1 MEVATNHMSSEYR
14 TGREGEFTYRGHTLE
29 QLKEMS
35 LEEVAE
41 LLPAR
46 QRRTIQRGLSTE
58 QQKLRQEA
66 KDAGVQETA
75 NDPIRTHLRDMPIL
89 PSFVEKTFAVYTGQ
103 SFERVRIEPEMIGHY
118 LGEFQLTRTS
128 VEHGQ
133 AGIGATRSSKFVPL
147 K

>member
-1 MEVATNHMSSEYR
+1 MSSDYQI
-14 TGREGEFTYRGHTLE
+14 GHEGEFTYRGHTLDE
-29 QLKEMS
+29 LQELDVED
-35 LEEVAE
+35 VAE

-46 QRRTIQRGLSTE
+46 QRRTIERGLSVE
-58 QQKLRQEA
+58 HEKLLKAAREA
-66 KDAGVQETA
+66 GEEETA

-89 PSFVEKTFAVYTGQ
+89 PEMVGITFAVHTGQ
-103 SFERVRIEPEMIGHY
+103 SFERVNVQPEMLGHY
-118 LGEFQLTRTS
+118 LGEFQLTRGE

>member
-1 MEVATNHMSSEYR
+1 MSGSDYR
-14 TGREGEFTYRGHTLE
+14 TGREGEFTYRGYDLDE
-29 QLKEMS
+29 LQDMS

-46 QRRTIQRGLSTE
+46 MRRSILRGLTVEQEKLLDKAQEKTE
-58 QQKLRQEA
+58 QES
-66 KDAGVQETA
+66 A
-75 NDPIRTHLRDMPIL
+75 NSPIRTHLRDMPVL
-89 PSFVEKTFAVYTGQ
+89 PSFVNKTFAVYNGND
-103 SFERVRIEPEMIGHY
+103 FERVRVEPEMLGHY
-118 LGEFQLTRTS
+118 LGEFQLTRNS

>member
-1 MEVATNHMSSEYR
+1 MSSEYQI
-14 TGREGEFTYRGHTLE
+14 GHEGEFTFRGHTLDE
-29 QLKEMS
+29 LQDME

-46 QRRTIQRGLSTE
+46 QRRSIKRGLTE
-58 QQKLRQEA
+58 EKQKLLEKAREA
-66 KDAGVQETA
+66 EEEETA
-75 NDPIRTHLRDMPIL
+75 NNPIRTHLRDMPVL
-89 PSFVEKTFAVYTGQ
+89 PEMVNITFAVHTGQ
-103 SFERVRIEPEMIGHY
+103 DFERVNVEPEMLGHY

>member
-1 MEVATNHMSSEYR
+1 MSTDYR
-14 TGREGEFTYRGHTLE
+14 TGQEGEFTYRGHTLE
-29 QLKEMS
+29 ELQEMS
-35 LEEVAE
+35 VEEVAE

-46 QRRTIQRGLSTE
+46 QRRTIERGLSAE
-58 QQKLRQEA
+58 HEKLLETARNADPE
-66 KDAGVQETA
+66 ETA

-89 PSFVEKTFAVYTGQ
+89 PEFVGLTFSVHNG
-103 SFERVRIEPEMIGHY
+103 SEFERVDVEEEMIGHY
-118 LGEFQLTRTS
+118 LGEFQLTRNS

>member
-1 MEVATNHMSSEYR
+1 MSSEYR
-14 TGREGEFTYRGHTLE
+14 TGREGEFTYRGHTLDE
-29 QLKEMS
+29 LQEMS
-35 LEEVAE
+35 LDEVAE

-46 QRRTIQRGLSTE
+46 QRRTIERGLTAQHE
-58 QQKLRQEA
+58 KLLETVR
-66 KDAGVQETA
+66 DADPEETA
-75 NDPIRTHLRDMPIL
+75 NDPIRTHLRDVPIL
-89 PSFVEKTFAVYTGQ
+89 PVFVDKTFAVYNGQ
-103 SFERVRIEPEMIGHY
+103 EFERVEIQPEMIGHY

>member
-1 MEVATNHMSSEYR
+1 MSSSDFR
-14 TGREGEFTYRGHTLE
+14 TGREGEFTYRGHTLDE
-29 QLKEMS
+29 LQEMS

-46 QRRTIQRGLSTE
+46 QRRSIDRGLTE
-58 QQKLRQEA
+58 EKQKLLEEA
-66 KDAGVQETA
+66 RERGEEETA
-75 NDPIRTHLRDMPIL
+75 NDPIRTHLRDMPVL
-89 PSFVEKTFAVYTGQ
+89 PAFVNKTFSVHNGQ
-103 SFERVRIEPEMIGHY
+103 SFERVQVRPEMLGHY
-118 LGEFQLTRTS
+118 LGEFQLTRQS

>member
-1 MEVATNHMSSEYR
+1 MSSEYR
-14 TGREGEFTYRGHTLE
+14 TGREGEFTYRGHTLDE
-29 QLKEMS
+29 LQEMS
-35 LEEVAE
+35 LDEVAE

-46 QRRTIQRGLSTE
+46 QRRTITRGLTAQHE
-58 QQKLRQEA
+58 KLLDRVR
-66 KDAGVQETA
+66 DADPEETA

-89 PSFVEKTFAVYTGQ
+89 PSFVDKTFAVYNGQ
-103 SFERVRIEPEMIGHY
+103 EFDRVEIQPEMIGHY

>member
-1 MEVATNHMSSEYR
+1 MSSHDYQI
-14 TGREGEFTYRGHTLE
+14 GHEGEFTYRGHTLE
-29 QLKEMS
+29 ELQDMS
-35 LEEVAE
+35 VEEVAE

-46 QRRTIQRGLSTE
+46 MRRSIKRGLSYE
-58 QQKLRQEA
+58 KRQLLEEA
-66 KDAGVQETA
+66 RDAGEEETA

-89 PSFVEKTFAVYTGQ
+89 PEFVGITFAVHNGQ
-103 SFERVRIEPEMIGHY
+103 SFERVKVEPEMLGHY

>member
-1 MEVATNHMSSEYR
+1 MSTEYR
-14 TGREGEFTYRGHTLE
+14 TGREGEFTYRGHALE
-29 QLKEMS
+29 ELQELS

-46 QRRTIQRGLSTE
+46 QRRTITRGLSVQ
-58 QQKLRQEA
+58 QQKLLE
-66 KDAGVQETA
+66 DARDATEEETA
-75 NDPIRTHLRDMPIL
+75 NDPIRTHLRDMPVL
-89 PSFVEKTFAVYTGQ
+89 PEFVGLTFAVHNGQ
-103 SFERVRIEPEMIGHY
+103 AFQRVKIKPEMIGHY

>member
-1 MEVATNHMSSEYR
+1 MSSEYR
-14 TGREGEFTYRGHTLE
+14 TGREGEFTYRGHTLDE
-29 QLKEMS
+29 LQEMS
-35 LEEVAE
+35 LDEVAE

-46 QRRTIQRGLSTE
+46 QRRTIERGLTTQHE
-58 QQKLRQEA
+58 KLLETVR
-66 KDAGVQETA
+66 DADPEETA
-75 NDPIRTHLRDMPIL
+75 NDPIRTHLRDVPIL
-89 PSFVEKTFAVYTGQ
+89 PAFVDKTFAVYNGQ
-103 SFERVRIEPEMIGHY
+103 EFERVEIQPEMIGHY

>member
-1 MEVATNHMSSEYR
+1 MSTDYR
-14 TGREGEFTYRGHTLE
+14 TGQEGAFTYRGHTLE
-29 QLKEMS
+29 ELQDMDD
-35 LEEVAE
+35 EELAE

-46 QRRTIQRGLSTE
+46 MRRTIERGLAAPHR
-58 QQKLRQEA
+58 KLRAEA
-66 KDAGVQETA
+66 EEATPEETA
-75 NDPIRTHLRDMPIL
+75 NDPLRTHLRDMPIL
-89 PSFVEKTFAVYTGQ
+89 PEFVGLTFAVHTGE
-103 SFERVRIEPEMIGHY
+103 SFERVQVEEEMVGHY

>member
-1 MEVATNHMSSEYR
+1 MSSEYR
-14 TGREGEFTYRGHTLE
+14 TGRDGEFTYRGHTLDE
-29 QLKEMS
+29 LQSMS
-35 LEEVAE
+35 LDEVAE

-46 QRRTIQRGLSTE
+46 QRRTITRGLSLE
-58 QQKLRQEA
+58 QEKLLESAREA
-66 KDAGVQETA
+66 GEEETA
-75 NDPIRTHLRDMPIL
+75 NDPIRTHRRDMPIVPEMVGL
-89 PSFVEKTFAVYTGQ
+89 TFEVYNGQAFQRVEV
-103 SFERVRIEPEMIGHY
+103 EPEMIGHY

>member
-1 MEVATNHMSSEYR
+1 MSQEYR

-29 QLKEMS
+29 ELQD
-35 LEEVAE
+35 LELDEVAE

-46 QRRTIQRGLSTE
+46 KRRSIKRGLSVE
-58 QQKLRQEA
+58 KQKLLEKARE
-66 KDAGVQETA
+66 KGEEETA
-75 NDPIRTHLRDMPIL
+75 NAPIRTHLRDMPIV
-89 PSFVEKTFAVYTGQ
+89 PEFVGLTFEVYNGQ
-103 SFERVRIEPEMIGHY
+103 SFERVRVEPEMIGHY

>member
-1 MEVATNHMSSEYR
+1 MSTDYQ
-14 TGREGEFTYRGHTLE
+14 TGREGEFTYRGHTLAE
-29 QLKEMS
+29 LQEMS

-46 QRRTIQRGLSTE
+46 QRRTIERGLSVE
-58 QQKLRQEA
+58 QEKLLAEA
-66 KDAGVQETA
+66 RDAGEEETA

-89 PSFVEKTFAVYTGQ
+89 PEFVGLTFAVHNGE
-103 SFERVRIEPEMIGHY
+103 SFERVAVEPEMIGHY
-118 LGEFQLTRTS
+118 LGEFQLTRKQ

>member
-1 MEVATNHMSSEYR
+1 MSSSEYQI
-14 TGREGEFTYRGHTLE
+14 GHEGEFTYRGHTLE
-29 QLKEMS
+29 ELQEMS
-35 LEEVAE
+35 IEEVAE

-46 QRRTIQRGLSTE
+46 QRRSIERGLSYEKE
-58 QQKLRQEA
+58 QLLEA
-66 KDAGVQETA
+66 AREAGEEETA

-89 PSFVEKTFAVYTGQ
+89 PEFVGITFAVHNGQ
-103 SFERVRIEPEMIGHY
+103 SFERVKVEPEMLGHY

>member
-1 MEVATNHMSSEYR
+1 ME
-14 TGREGEFTYRGHTLE
+14 
-29 QLKEMS
+29 

-46 QRRTIQRGLSTE
+46 QRRSIKRGLSVE
-58 QQKLRQEA
+58 KQKLLE
-66 KDAGVQETA
+66 KA
-75 NDPIRTHLRDMPIL
+75 NGREPDESADNPIRTHLRDMPIV
-89 PSFVEKTFAVYTGQ
+89 PAFVNKTFAVYNGQ
-103 SFERVRIEPEMIGHY
+103 EFERVQVRPEMLGHY

>member
-1 MEVATNHMSSEYR
+1 MSSEYQI
-14 TGREGEFTYRGHTLE
+14 GHEGEFTYRGYTLDE
-29 QLKEMS
+29 LQEME

-46 QRRTIQRGLSTE
+46 VRRSITRGLSYEKE
-58 QQKLRQEA
+58 QLLEEGREA
-66 KDAGVQETA
+66 DEEETA
-75 NDPIRTHLRDMPIL
+75 NNPIRTHLRDMPIL
-89 PSFVEKTFAVYTGQ
+89 PAFVGITFAVHNGE
-103 SFERVRIEPEMIGHY
+103 SFERVKVEPEMLGHF

>member
-1 MEVATNHMSSEYR
+1 MSSEYR
-14 TGREGEFTYRGHTLE
+14 TGREGEFTYRGHTLDE
-29 QLKEMS
+29 LQDMS

-46 QRRTIQRGLSTE
+46 QRRTIERGLSV
-58 QQKLRQEA
+58 QQETLLEEA
-66 KDAGVQETA
+66 READPQETA
-75 NDPIRTHLRDMPIL
+75 NDPIRTHLRDIPVL
-89 PSFVEKTFAVYTGQ
+89 PEFVEKTFEVYNGQ
-103 SFERVRIEPEMIGHY
+103 SFERVRVEPEMIGHY

>member
-1 MEVATNHMSSEYR
+1 MSQEYR

-29 QLKEMS
+29 ELQDMELD
-35 LEEVAE
+35 EVAE

-46 QRRTIQRGLSTE
+46 KRRSIQRGLSVE
-58 QQKLRQEA
+58 KEKLLEEA
-66 KDAGVQETA
+66 RGKDEEETA
-75 NDPIRTHLRDMPIL
+75 NAPIRTHLRDMPVL
-89 PSFVEKTFAVYTGQ
+89 PEFVGLTFEVYNGQ

>member
-1 MEVATNHMSSEYR
+1 MSDSEYR
-14 TGREGEFTYRGHTLE
+14 TGREGEFTYRGHTLDE
-29 QLKEMS
+29 LQDMS
-35 LEEVAE
+35 LEDVAE

-46 QRRTIQRGLSTE
+46 QRRSIERGLSVE
-58 QQKLRQEA
+58 KEKLLAEA
-66 KDAGVQETA
+66 REAGEEETA
-75 NDPIRTHLRDMPIL
+75 NDPIRTHLRDMPIV
-89 PSFVEKTFAVYTGQ
+89 PEFVGKTFAVYNGQ
-103 SFERVRIEPEMIGHY
+103 EFERVQVEPEMIGHY

>member
-1 MEVATNHMSSEYR
+1 MSSEYQI
-14 TGREGEFTYRGHTLE
+14 GHEGEFTYRGHTLDE
-29 QLKEMS
+29 LQEME
-35 LEEVAE
+35 LDEVAE

-46 QRRTIQRGLSTE
+46 QRRTIERGLSVE
-58 QQKLRQEA
+58 QEKLIEKARN
-66 KDAGVQETA
+66 AGEEETA

-89 PSFVEKTFAVYTGQ
+89 PEFVGLTFAVHNGQ
-103 SFERVRIEPEMIGHY
+103 AFERVEVEPEMLGHY
-118 LGEFQLTRTS
+118 LGEFQLTRSS

>member
-1 MEVATNHMSSEYR
+1 MSSDYR
-14 TGREGEFTYRGHTLE
+14 TGREGEFTYRGHTV
-29 QLKEMS
+29 
-35 LEEVAE
+35 EELQSMDREAVAE

-46 QRRTIQRGLSTE
+46 LRRTIERGLSVE
-58 QQKLRQEA
+58 QEQLIEEA
-66 KDAGVQETA
+66 KESGSEETA
-75 NDPIRTHLRDMPIL
+75 NDPIRTHLRDMPVL
-89 PSFVEKTFAVYTGQ
+89 PAFVDKTFAVHNGQ
-103 SFERVRIEPEMIGHY
+103 EFERVRVEPEMLGHY

>member
-1 MEVATNHMSSEYR
+1 MSSDYR

-29 QLKEMS
+29 ELQGMS
-35 LEEVAE
+35 LDEVAA

-46 QRRTIQRGLSTE
+46 QRRTIERGLSVE
-58 QQKLRQEA
+58 HEKLLDEA
-66 KDAGVQETA
+66 RAATPEDTA
-75 NDPIRTHLRDMPIL
+75 DEPIRTHLRDMPIL
-89 PSFVEKTFAVYTGQ
+89 PEMVELTFAVHNGQ
-103 SFERVRIEPEMIGHY
+103 EFERVRVQPEMIGHY
-118 LGEFQLTRTS
+118 LGEFQLTRQQ

>member
-1 MEVATNHMSSEYR
+1 MSSGYQ
-14 TGREGEFTYRGHTLE
+14 TGHEGEFTYRGHTLDE
-29 QLKEMS
+29 LQDMS
-35 LEEVAE
+35 LDEVAA

-46 QRRTIQRGLSTE
+46 TRRSIERGLTDE
-58 QQKLRQEA
+58 QQKLLENAR
-66 KDAGVQETA
+66 DADPEETA
-75 NDPIRTHLRDMPIL
+75 NNPIRTHLRDMPIV
-89 PSFVEKTFAVYTGQ
+89 PAFVDLTFAVHNGQ
-103 SFERVRIEPEMIGHY
+103 SFERVNVEPEMLGHY

>member
-1 MEVATNHMSSEYR
+1 MSSEYR
-14 TGREGEFTYRGHTLE
+14 TGREGEFTYRGHTLDE
-29 QLKEMS
+29 LQSMS
-35 LEEVAE
+35 LDEVAE

-46 QRRTIQRGLSTE
+46 QRRTITRGLSVE
-58 QQKLRQEA
+58 HEKLLESVREA
-66 KDAGVQETA
+66 GEEETA

-89 PSFVEKTFAVYTGQ
+89 PEFVGLTFSVYNGQ
-103 SFERVRIEPEMIGHY
+103 EFQRVEVEPEMIGHY

>member
-1 MEVATNHMSSEYR
+1 MSSDYR
-14 TGREGEFTYRGHTLE
+14 TGREGEFTYRGHTIEEL
-29 QLKEMS
+29 QDMDLD
-35 LEEVAE
+35 EVAD

-46 QRRTIQRGLSTE
+46 KRRSIERGLSVE
-58 QQKLRQEA
+58 KEKLLA
-66 KDAGVQETA
+66 KAREKGDEETA
-75 NDPIRTHLRDMPIL
+75 NDPIRTHLRDMPVL
-89 PSFVEKTFAVYTGQ
+89 PAFVGKTFAVHNGQ
-103 SFERVRIEPEMIGHY
+103 EFERVRIEPEMLGHY